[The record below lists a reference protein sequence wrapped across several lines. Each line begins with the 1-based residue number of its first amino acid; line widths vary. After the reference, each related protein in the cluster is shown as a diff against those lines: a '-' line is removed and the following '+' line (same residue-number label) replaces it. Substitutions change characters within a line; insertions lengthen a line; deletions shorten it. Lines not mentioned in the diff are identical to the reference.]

1 MITLHDESHKFKM
14 PFSLEDSLP
23 TGFEESTCYAVEVQM
38 KEARRQ
44 GLESYLGQKPQVL
57 AQQPAEHIK
66 TALRVGLP
74 RLLSLS
80 LPIPCLGVCV
90 FRFASRLIPMVSESS
105 ESRSSPWILQR
116 ERQKQEQTNK
126 QDNQEGK
133 R

>member
-1 MITLHDESHKFKM
+1 MITLHDESHKFKV

-66 TALRVGLP
+66 TANTHNVCEILP
-74 RLLSLS
+74 PGQTFKLALTTAKLE
-80 LPIPCLGVCV
+80 PCCTLDV
-90 FRFASRLIPMVSESS
+90 
-105 ESRSSPWILQR
+105 
-116 ERQKQEQTNK
+116 
-126 QDNQEGK
+126 
-133 R
+133 